1 MNSIFDIIHIP
12 FGYLIS
18 FVYNLTRSYTV
29 AIVVFGI
36 VVLVVLFPL
45 NIKQQKNSQKQAALR
60 PKEEKIRKKYAG
72 RTDRVTQQKMQQ
84 EIMDL
89 YQAEHFSPFGGCL
102 PLIVQLVLI
111 ICLYTVVQ
119 NPLTYVAHL
128 DKDTVENVKT
138 VYNEMYSANSSET
151 EPAQT
156 AAASEAS
163 ASSDASSAADTSASA
178 AETSAPAST
187 AAQNNVRFQEIAVNQ
202 YINNNQDA
210 FVKAYDAKYGQ
221 GAAEQ
226 FIDKIPVLKLF
237 GVIDLGDIPAQKGLI
252 SVPAIFALISLLSAF
267 VGQVITRKYTYQPA
281 TDMNNGTMKMM
292 NYMMPLFSGY
302 ISYAVVP
309 LAVTIYWIV
318 QNLLRP
324 VQQIILSKMYKIP
337 TFTPEQLK
345 EMERAEKKEQ
355 KALREDR
362 PKRRSL
368 VYDDDDD
375 IPAIEPENDGA
386 STTVKE
392 KADPDDSPIE
402 KARLKDDGPQSK
414 GGTK

>member
-156 AAASEAS
+156 AAA
-163 ASSDASSAADTSASA
+163 
-178 AETSAPAST
+178 
-187 AAQNNVRFQEIAVNQ
+187 F
-202 YINNNQDA
+202 
-210 FVKAYDAKYGQ
+210 
-221 GAAEQ
+221 
-226 FIDKIPVLKLF
+226 
-237 GVIDLGDIPAQKGLI
+237 LGRQ
-252 SVPAIFALISLLSAF
+252 
-267 VGQVITRKYTYQPA
+267 
-281 TDMNNGTMKMM
+281 
-292 NYMMPLFSGY
+292 
-302 ISYAVVP
+302 
-309 LAVTIYWIV
+309 
-318 QNLLRP
+318 
-324 VQQIILSKMYKIP
+324 
-337 TFTPEQLK
+337 
-345 EMERAEKKEQ
+345 ME
-355 KALREDR
+355 
-362 PKRRSL
+362 
-368 VYDDDDD
+368 
-375 IPAIEPENDGA
+375 G
-386 STTVKE
+386 
-392 KADPDDSPIE
+392 
-402 KARLKDDGPQSK
+402 
-414 GGTK
+414 

>member
-1 MNSIFDIIHIP
+1 MP

-18 FVYNLTRSYTV
+18 FVYSLTHSYTL
-29 AIVVFGI
+29 AIVAFGI

-60 PKEEKIRKKYAG
+60 PKEERIRKKYAG

-84 EIMDL
+84 EIMEL
-89 YQAEHFSPFGGCL
+89 YQEEHFSPLGGCL

-128 DKDTVENVKT
+128 DADTVTNIKT
-138 VYNEMYSANSSET
+138 VYTEMESSSAAQTT

-156 AAASEAS
+156 STADASGPADATTAPATTAAA
-163 ASSDASSAADTSASA
+163 
-178 AETSAPAST
+178 
-187 AAQNNVRFQEIAVNQ
+187 NNTRFEQIAVNQ
-202 YINNNQDA
+202 YINNNKDA
-210 FVKAYDAKYGQ
+210 FIKAYDAKYGA
-221 GAAEQ
+221 GTAEA
-226 FIDKIPVLKLF
+226 FMDKIPVLKLF
-237 GVIDLGDIPAQKGLI
+237 GVIDLGDIPSQKGLI
-252 SVPAIFALISLLSAF
+252 SVPAIFALASLLSAF
-267 VGQVITRKYTYQPA
+267 FGQIITRKYTYQPA
-281 TDMNNGTMKMM
+281 TDVNNSTMKMM

-324 VQQIILSKMYKIP
+324 VQQIILSKMFKIP
-337 TFTPEQLK
+337 TYTPEQLK
-345 EMERAEKKEQ
+345 EMERAAKKEQ
-355 KALREDR
+355 KAALDETR

-368 VYDDDDD
+368 VYDDDD
-375 IPAIEPENDGA
+375 IPPVEPEEGDAAN
-386 STTVKE
+386 TVKE